1 MTLKSITNVYLASLA
16 KELHVDRNFLLK
28 KLKREG
34 VAVAYVLAMTP
45 GGVQRCAV
53 IPAADAIRLRNRYA
67 EARANTR
74 S

>member
-1 MTLKSITNVYLASLA
+1 MRRTSTANVYLADVA
-16 KELHVDRNFLLK
+16 KELNVDRNFLLK
-28 KLKREG
+28 KLKREK
-34 VAVAYVLAMTP
+34 VAVAYVLAMTA